1 MSTAYERALDHFI
14 DLTLEEARK
23 SYSSK
28 IEPFNAYAE
37 RVRIKL
43 RELFKVEKE
52 TLIQGYTLLLEAQ
65 ADPAPFVI
73 SEDMLTNILSYEK
86 MVGLLS
92 EGQAIY
98 ELFGYTPEM
107 LSSLYNAAHKIV
119 EQQRFEEGYKAYQFL
134 VTIAPNIRE
143 AWLNFGYTCS
153 QLGKYLESI
162 QAYGAALQLDPTK
175 PDSYLAA
182 AGCYLKL
189 GMRDKAIQVCDFALQ
204 YANAQKDEQCAP
216 DFVSCVE
223 EAKSQIEQNLL

>member
-92 EGQAIY
+92 EGQA
-98 ELFGYTPEM
+98 LMSFLATP
-107 LSSLYNAAHKIV
+107 LRCYH
-119 EQQRFEEGYKAYQFL
+119 RFIMQ
-134 VTIAPNIRE
+134 
-143 AWLNFGYTCS
+143 
-153 QLGKYLESI
+153 
-162 QAYGAALQLDPTK
+162 PTK
-175 PDSYLAA
+175 
-182 AGCYLKL
+182 
-189 GMRDKAIQVCDFALQ
+189 
-204 YANAQKDEQCAP
+204 
-216 DFVSCVE
+216 
-223 EAKSQIEQNLL
+223 